1 MNIETQNAVED
12 NEAVSFEV
20 EEENSTEQTTEIP
33 VVEKEE
39 TRTNVQEKEVSAQ
52 EDELTDYSDN
62 VKKRINQLTAKRKQA
77 LEEAQAALQYAQQQK
92 SENENLKKRLN
103 DLDQGYINEYGT
115 RVESQN
121 DQAKRLFKEA
131 YDSGDSEKMA
141 EAQDVLAK
149 LAIEKERLRIQKARS
164 EQNVAQQQQQE
175 QQAQQQAQQQPQQ
188 PPKVEDLDPKLQT
201 WMKSNNW
208 FGTDMVMTGAA
219 QGLHQQLVG
228 SEGFDPTSDDYY
240 AEIDKRM
247 KESFPNKFQE
257 KRQNAQTV
265 APATSNGRS
274 VKSGRK
280 KTVELS
286 PGQVAFAK
294 KMNIPLERYAKEVA
308 KLEAG
313 RQS

>member
-1 MNIETQNAVED
+1 MNVENQNAVEE
-12 NEAVSFEV
+12 NEVVAIDV
-20 EEENSTEQTTEIP
+20 EETNNQTTTSEIP
-33 VVEKEE
+33 TVPEKEE
-39 TRTNVQEKEVSAQ
+39 TRTNVQEKEQS
-52 EDELTDYSDN
+52 DELEDYSEN

-77 LEEAQAALQYAQQQK
+77 LEEADAAMQFAQQQK
-92 SENENLKKRLN
+92 KENEELKQKLSNLDK
-103 DLDQGYINEYGT
+103 GYITEYGT
-115 RVESQN
+115 RVETQT
-121 DQAKRLFKEA
+121 DQVKKLFKEA
-131 YDSGDSEKMA
+131 YEAGDSEKMA
-141 EAQDVLAK
+141 EAQDVMAK
-149 LAIEKERLRIQKARS
+149 LAIEKERLRIQKAQS
-164 EQNVAQQQQQE
+164 EQEVERQSKQQE
-175 QQAQQQAQQQPQQ
+175 QVPQRQ
-188 PPKVEDLDPKLQT
+188 SVPKVEDLDPKLQN

-228 SEGFDPTSDDYY
+228 SEGFDPTSDEYY

-247 KESFPNKFQE
+247 RDSFPNKFQE
-257 KRQNAQTV
+257 KRQNAQAV

-308 KLEAG
+308 KIEN
-313 RQS
+313 RRS